1 MLNIP
6 VPASPVT
13 AITRLNSTVKDLFI
27 YLYNLSPLDVD
38 VFFLL
43 MKNKKHMTIEDM
55 AKKLRRDKSNIFRSV
70 QKLVTLGICTKD
82 AMTLEEGGY
91 YHVYAAVD
99 IKTFK
104 LETEKRINEL
114 KSSFDRILKR
124 FESDMESTLKSLS

>member
-1 MLNIP
+1 MLIVP

-13 AITRLNSTVKDLFI
+13 SITRLNSTVKDLFI

-43 MKNKKHMTIEDM
+43 MKNKKPMTIDDM

-99 IKTFK
+99 IKTFR

-124 FESDMESTLKSLS
+124 FESDMESTLKSLP

>member
-1 MLNIP
+1 MQIIP

-43 MKNKKHMTIEDM
+43 MKNKKPMTIEDM

>member
-1 MLNIP
+1 MLIVS

-13 AITRLNSTVKDLFI
+13 SITRLNSTVKDLFI

-38 VFFLL
+38 IFFLL
-43 MKNKKHMTIEDM
+43 MRSKKPMTIDDM

-99 IKTFK
+99 IKTFR

>member
-1 MLNIP
+1 M
-6 VPASPVT
+6 PASPIT

-43 MKNKKHMTIEDM
+43 MKTKRPMTIEDM
-55 AKKLRRDKSNIFRSV
+55 TKKLRRDRSNIFRSV
-70 QKLVTLGICTKD
+70 QKLVNLGICTKD
-82 AMTLEEGGY
+82 AMTLEDGGY

-104 LETEKRINEL
+104 LETEKRIKEL
-114 KSSFDRILKR
+114 QSSFERILKR
-124 FESDMESTLKSLS
+124 FEDDIENMLKSFS

>member
-1 MLNIP
+1 MLIIP

-43 MKNKKHMTIEDM
+43 MKSKKPMTIEDM